1 MSPIEA
7 RKHPQGTVGIETK
20 AGRLRIR
27 LPRSIADGSGRYIS
41 TRLEATKENHRKV
54 QIIAWQIEEDILLG
68 RIDNTLQA
76 HLGQFRPKPKQN
88 LVPPITTQQL
98 DLEQLWDRFCEYKR
112 VSLATTT
119 YKKEYRGKYSN
130 HIDKL
135 PTKDLADA
143 IAIRDWIISHL
154 SPIVAKALLIHISAC
169 LEWAVRANLA
179 KENPFK
185 GMASDL
191 KISRDD
197 RYEAIDP
204 FSITERDNIIAAF
217 EKHPRHCHYASF
229 IRFLF
234 LTGCRTGEAIALQWK
249 HISPDCTSII
259 FADSWDTRLQL
270 RKDTKTHKSRR
281 FPCNAALRQ
290 LLLTLKPPQ
299 VDPHKLVFTSPHGQ
313 PINACKFSHCIW
325 KGYGSC
331 KGVVSQ
337 LALDGAIERYRPPY
351 NTRHTFISMA
361 LEKGL
366 TVSQVARLV
375 GNSPEVILQHYA
387 SNKLHQEVPVY

>member
-1 MSPIEA
+1 MNQIEG

-20 AGRLRIR
+20 AGRLRLR
-27 LPRSIADGSGRYIS
+27 LPRAIADGSGRYIS
-41 TRLEATKENHRKV
+41 TRLEATKENYRKV
-54 QIIAWQIEEDILLG
+54 QVAAWQMEEDIKLG
-68 RIDNTLQA
+68 RIGSTLQA
-76 HLGQFRPKPKQN
+76 HLEKFRPKPIKTIAA
-88 LVPPITTQQL
+88 PKPAQQL
-98 DLEQLWDRFCEYKR
+98 DLEQLWDRFCEYKKA
-112 VSLATTT
+112 SLATTT

-130 HIDKL
+130 HIAHL

-143 IAIRDWIISHL
+143 IAIRDWIIAQL
-154 SPIVAKALLIHISAC
+154 SPIVAKVLLIHLSAC
-169 LEWAVRANLA
+169 LEWAVRSKLA
-179 KENPFK
+179 EDNPFK

-204 FSITERDNIIAAF
+204 FSQTERDNIIAAF
-217 EKHPRHCHYASF
+217 ENHPRHRHYAPF
-229 IRFLF
+229 VRFLF
-234 LTGCRTGEAIALQWK
+234 LTGCRTGEAIALQWR
-249 HISPDCTSII
+249 HISPDCTSIN

-281 FPCNAALRQ
+281 FPCNASLRQ
-290 LLLTLKPPQ
+290 LLLTIKPSQ
-299 VDPHKLVFTSPHGQ
+299 VDPDQLVFTSPQGQ

-337 LALDGAIERYRPPY
+337 LALDGAVQRYRPPY
-351 NTRHTFISMA
+351 NTRHTFITMA